1 MKNNIARLATLA
13 EHQALMLY
21 AGLAPLCLIW
31 VAEFAT
37 IVLPH
42 WFASRERGLFI
53 AALTASVACAC
64 YVRLAAQRG
73 RRIMR
78 QIEESGHHTRDDE
91 GSC

>member
-13 EHQALMLY
+13 EHQASMLF

-31 VAEFAT
+31 VAAFAT

-64 YVRLAAQRG
+64 YARLAAQRG
-73 RRIMR
+73 RRLIR
-78 QIEESGHHTRDDE
+78 QFEESGHHPQDHE
-91 GSC
+91 GSR